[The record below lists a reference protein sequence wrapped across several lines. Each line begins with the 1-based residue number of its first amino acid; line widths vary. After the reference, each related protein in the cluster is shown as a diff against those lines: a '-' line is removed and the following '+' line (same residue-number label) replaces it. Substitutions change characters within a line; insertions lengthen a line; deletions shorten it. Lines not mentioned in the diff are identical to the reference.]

1 MASARAAG
9 ADVVAFPE
17 VADSRMRLL
26 LAAFFLGASALAGP
40 AAACQCGTIP
50 GTAEALARSQ
60 VVFAGEVLFF
70 HTAPAS
76 TAAKKLI
83 ALRVD
88 RVWKGTP
95 PPVVTLL
102 SGKSDCD
109 YDQLERGDS
118 YLLFADRLPGP
129 DGHLTASR
137 CLPTRRLRR
146 AAAQV
151 AALGPGRA
159 VLHTRAGG
167 GAWRLLR
174 QVAAGLCSLGLGIYV
189 FHLRTR

>member
-1 MASARAAG
+1 
-9 ADVVAFPE
+9 
-17 VADSRMRLL
+17 MRLF
-26 LAAFFLGASALAGP
+26 LAAFLLGATFAVAGP
-40 AAACQCGTIP
+40 AAACRCGAIP
-50 GTAEALARSQ
+50 GAAEALARSQ

-76 TAAKKLI
+76 TAAKKVI

-95 PPVVTLL
+95 PPVVILL
-102 SGKSDCD
+102 AGRSDCD
-109 YDQLERGDS
+109 YDELERGDS
-118 YLLFADRLPGP
+118 YLVFADRPPGP
-129 DGHLTASR
+129 EGYLTTSR
-137 CLPTRRLRR
+137 CLPSGRLSQ

-151 AALGPGRA
+151 AALGPGRP

-167 GAWRLLR
+167 GAWRLLL
-174 QVAAGLCSLGLGIYV
+174 QVAAGLCSLGLGVYV